1 MQLIILAAGLS
12 KRYGRPKQLEEIFE
26 NKTLTD
32 YNIENAKKSKVNDI
46 IIVTNEKIENKIK
59 EKYSLKAKII
69 ISNTNN
75 FTSNSCQLGNLFSLY
90 CTLDYINSDF
100 IVINADDY
108 YEKSVFKKSKKFL
121 EKEKE
126 DIAIIAYKL
135 KNVLSSNG
143 PVNRGVIIQNK
154 KYLVDIKETM
164 DIVKTNNIIKDNDE
178 NILDKNTLVSMGFY
192 IFKEP
197 IKKDIKEYVEEA
209 IENKEYLKGELR
221 LTEFISSVKTKYKVK
236 VIKTSAKWTGITFK
250 EDKKDAYNFFKNK
263 C

>member
-32 YNIENAKKSKVNDI
+32 YNIENAKKIKVNDI

-90 CTLDYINSDF
+90 CALDYINSDF

-108 YEKSVFKKSKKFL
+108 YEKSVFKKAKKFL

-164 DIVKTNNIIKDNDE
+164 DIVKTNNINLSVWD
-178 NILDKNTLVSMGFY
+178 
-192 IFKEP
+192 
-197 IKKDIKEYVEEA
+197 
-209 IENKEYLKGELR
+209 
-221 LTEFISSVKTKYKVK
+221 FIYSKSQ
-236 VIKTSAKWTGITFK
+236 
-250 EDKKDAYNFFKNK
+250 
-263 C
+263 

>member
-90 CTLDYINSDF
+90 CALDYINSDF

-108 YEKSVFKKSKKFL
+108 YEKSVFKKAKKFL

-135 KNVLSSNG
+135 KIVLSSNG
-143 PVNRGVIIQNK
+143 PVNRGVIIKNK
-154 KYLVDIKETM
+154 KYLVDIKETIG
-164 DIVKTNNIIKDNDE
+164 IVNSNNIIKDNNE
-178 NILDKNTLVSMGFY
+178 NILDKNTLVNMGFY

-197 IKKDIKEYVEEA
+197 IKKEIKEYVEKA
-209 IENKEYLKGELR
+209 IKNKEYLKDELR
-221 LTEFISSVKTKYKVK
+221 LTEFISSVKNEYKVR
-236 VIKTSAKWTGITFK
+236 VIKTSAKWTGITFE

>member
-90 CTLDYINSDF
+90 CALDYINSDF

-108 YEKSVFKKSKKFL
+108 YEKSVFKKAKKFL
-121 EKEKE
+121 EREKE
-126 DIAIIAYKL
+126 NIAIIAYKL
-135 KNVLSSNG
+135 KNVLSING
-143 PVNRGVIIQNK
+143 PVNRGIIKKNK
-154 KYLVDIKETM
+154 KYLSNIKETM
-164 DIVKTNNIIKDNDE
+164 GIVNTNGTIKDSDE
-178 NILDKNTLVSMGFY
+178 NILDKNTLVSMGFCV
-192 IFKEP
+192 FKEP

-209 IENKEYLKGELR
+209 IENKEYLKDELR
-221 LTEFISSVKTKYKVK
+221 LTEFISKIKSKYKVK
-236 VIKTSAKWTGITFK
+236 VLKTNEKWTGITFK